1 MSSKKGITLRR
12 KRTVCICI
20 IVYAALCV
28 LAFHSF
34 TSIAVGLI
42 VIVVA
47 AVKLKK
53 YNDEIKM
60 DEKTESIMEWIGS
73 MSDEESEK
81 FFAESRQ
88 RMLDEIE
95 EEYGAPNA
103 TYSTADLL
111 GTSSDDED
119 DAGEED
125 EESDDEEFEYDEKMA
140 EEIESWAEWIG
151 SMSDEEREKFFAESR
166 QRVLDEIEEEYDDPN
181 ATYSTADLLGTSSSK
196 TTKKTKNTKTTK
208 TTKTRKPRK

>member
-1 MSSKKGITLRR
+1 MNSKKVLEDDIRKLRR

-53 YNDEIKM
+53 YNEGIKTG
-60 DEKTESIMEWIGS
+60 ERLLNTVEWF
-73 MSDEESEK
+73 EEVEHNLGIK
-81 FFAESRQ
+81 Y
-88 RMLDEIE
+88 E
-95 EEYGAPNA
+95 EEYDDPNA
-103 TYSTADLL
+103 TYSAADLL

-125 EESDDEEFEYDEKMA
+125 EESDDEEFEFDDEEFEEDD
-140 EEIESWAEWIG
+140 EEIIEYDLG
-151 SMSDEEREKFFAESR
+151 LDDYFK
-166 QRVLDEIEEEYDDPN
+166 QREEEARKYEEEDDGI
-181 ATYSTADLLGTSSSK
+181 TYSTADLLGTSSSK

>member
-1 MSSKKGITLRR
+1 MSSKIGLKLRR

-34 TSIAVGLI
+34 TSIAIGLI
-42 VIVVA
+42 VIAVA

-81 FFAESRQ
+81 FFEESRQ
-88 RMLDEIE
+88 RM
-95 EEYGAPNA
+95 
-103 TYSTADLL
+103 
-111 GTSSDDED
+111 
-119 DAGEED
+119 
-125 EESDDEEFEYDEKMA
+125 
-140 EEIESWAEWIG
+140 
-151 SMSDEEREKFFAESR
+151 
-166 QRVLDEIEEEYDDPN
+166 LDEIEEEYDDPN
-181 ATYSTADLLGTSSSK
+181 ATYSAADLLGISSDDEDSTGEEEEEYDDPNATYSAADLLGTSSSK
-196 TTKKTKNTKTTK
+196 ATKSKKTLKRQKLQKQENLASNFEFYRNFLIFTSQTNYL
-208 TTKTRKPRK
+208 

>member
-1 MSSKKGITLRR
+1 MSPKKELEDEIRKLRI
-12 KRTVCICI
+12 KKTVCICI

-42 VIVVA
+42 VIAVA

-53 YNDEIKM
+53 YNEGIKTG
-60 DEKTESIMEWIGS
+60 ERLLNTVEWF
-73 MSDEESEK
+73 EEVEHNLGIK
-81 FFAESRQ
+81 Y
-88 RMLDEIE
+88 E
-95 EEYGAPNA
+95 EEYDDPNA
-103 TYSTADLL
+103 TYSAADLL

-119 DAGEED
+119 DAGEE
-125 EESDDEEFEYDEKMA
+125 
-140 EEIESWAEWIG
+140 
-151 SMSDEEREKFFAESR
+151 
-166 QRVLDEIEEEYDDPN
+166 EYDDPS
-181 ATYSTADLLGTSSSK
+181 ATYSTADLLGTSSSM

>member
-1 MSSKKGITLRR
+1 MSSKIGLKLRR

-42 VIVVA
+42 VIAVA

-53 YNDEIKM
+53 YNDKIKM
-60 DEKTESIMEWIGS
+60 D
-73 MSDEESEK
+73 
-81 FFAESRQ
+81 
-88 RMLDEIE
+88 
-95 EEYGAPNA
+95 
-103 TYSTADLL
+103 
-111 GTSSDDED
+111 
-119 DAGEED
+119 
-125 EESDDEEFEYDEKMA
+125 

-151 SMSDEEREKFFAESR
+151 SMSDEEREKFFEESR

-181 ATYSTADLLGTSSSK
+181 ATYSAADLLGISSDDEDGAGEEEYDDPNVTYSAADLLGTSSSK

>member
-1 MSSKKGITLRR
+1 MSSKKVLEDDLRKLRR
-12 KRTVCICI
+12 KKTVCICI

-42 VIVVA
+42 VIAVA

-53 YNDEIKM
+53 YNKEIKA
-60 DEKTESIMEWIGS
+60 DEGALSTVEWFEAIEYKLGI
-73 MSDEESEK
+73 K
-81 FFAESRQ
+81 Y
-88 RMLDEIE
+88 E
-95 EEYGAPNA
+95 EEYDDPNA
-103 TYSTADLL
+103 TYSAADLL

-125 EESDDEEFEYDEKMA
+125 EESDDEEFEFDDEEFEEDD
-140 EEIESWAEWIG
+140 EEIIEYDLG
-151 SMSDEEREKFFAESR
+151 LDDYFK
-166 QRVLDEIEEEYDDPN
+166 QREEEARKYEEEDDGI
-181 ATYSTADLLGTSSSK
+181 TYSTADLLGTSSSK

>member
-1 MSSKKGITLRR
+1 MSSKKGLKLRR
-12 KRTVCICI
+12 KKTVCICI

-42 VIVVA
+42 VIAVA

-53 YNDEIKM
+53 YNDKIKTDEEI
-60 DEKTESIMEWIGS
+60 EGWAEWLGS
-73 MSDEESEK
+73 MSDEEREK
-81 FFAESRQ
+81 FFEESHQ
-88 RMLDEIE
+88 RALDEIE
-95 EEYGAPNA
+95 EEYDDPNA
-103 TYSTADLL
+103 TYSAADLL

-125 EESDDEEFEYDEKMA
+125 EESDDEEFEFDEEEFEEDD
-140 EEIESWAEWIG
+140 EEIIEYDLG
-151 SMSDEEREKFFAESR
+151 LDDYLK
-166 QRVLDEIEEEYDDPN
+166 QREEEPRKYEEEDDGI
-181 ATYSTADLLGTSSSK
+181 TYSTADLLGTSSSK

>member
-1 MSSKKGITLRR
+1 MSTEIVKKLRR

-28 LAFHSF
+28 LAFNSF

-42 VIVVA
+42 VIAVA

-53 YNDEIKM
+53 YNDEIKK
-60 DEKTESIMEWIGS
+60 D
-73 MSDEESEK
+73 
-81 FFAESRQ
+81 
-88 RMLDEIE
+88 
-95 EEYGAPNA
+95 
-103 TYSTADLL
+103 
-111 GTSSDDED
+111 
-119 DAGEED
+119 
-125 EESDDEEFEYDEKMA
+125 

-151 SMSDEEREKFFAESR
+151 SMSDEERENFFEESH
-166 QRVLDEIEEEYDDPN
+166 QRLLDEIEEEEEYDDPN
-181 ATYSTADLLGTSSSK
+181 VTYSAADLLGISSDDEDSAGEEDEESDDEEFEFDDEEFEEDDEEIIEYDLGLDDYLKQREEEARKYEEEDDGITYSAADLLGTSSSK

>member
-1 MSSKKGITLRR
+1 MSPKKELEDEIRKLRR
-12 KRTVCICI
+12 KKTVCICI

-42 VIVVA
+42 VIAVA

-53 YNDEIKM
+53 YNEEIKAG
-60 DEKTESIMEWIGS
+60 EGALSTAEWFETIEHNLGI
-73 MSDEESEK
+73 K
-81 FFAESRQ
+81 Y
-88 RMLDEIE
+88 E
-95 EEYGAPNA
+95 EEYDDPNA
-103 TYSTADLL
+103 TYSAADLL

-125 EESDDEEFEYDEKMA
+125 EESDDEEFEFDDKMA

-151 SMSDEEREKFFAESR
+151 SMSDEEREKFFEESR
-166 QRVLDEIEEEYDDPN
+166 QRVLDEIEEEYGDPN
-181 ATYSTADLLGTSSSK
+181 ATYSTADLLGTSSSE

>member
-1 MSSKKGITLRR
+1 MSTKKVLEDDIRKLRI
-12 KRTVCICI
+12 KKTVCICI

-28 LAFHSF
+28 IAFHSF

-42 VIVVA
+42 VIAVA

-53 YNDEIKM
+53 YNERIKAG
-60 DEKTESIMEWIGS
+60 EGVLNTVEWFEAVEHNLGI
-73 MSDEESEK
+73 K
-81 FFAESRQ
+81 Y
-88 RMLDEIE
+88 E
-95 EEYGAPNA
+95 EEYDDPNA
-103 TYSTADLL
+103 TYSAADLL

-125 EESDDEEFEYDEKMA
+125 EESDDEEFEFDDEEFEEDD
-140 EEIESWAEWIG
+140 EEIIEYDLG
-151 SMSDEEREKFFAESR
+151 LDDYFK
-166 QRVLDEIEEEYDDPN
+166 QREEEARKYEEEDDGI
-181 ATYSTADLLGTSSSK
+181 TYSTADLLGTSSSE

>member
-1 MSSKKGITLRR
+1 MNSKKVLEDDIRKLRR
-12 KRTVCICI
+12 KKTVCICI

-42 VIVVA
+42 VIAVA

-53 YNDEIKM
+53 YNEGIKTG
-60 DEKTESIMEWIGS
+60 ERLLNTVEWF
-73 MSDEESEK
+73 EEVEHNLGIK
-81 FFAESRQ
+81 Y
-88 RMLDEIE
+88 E
-95 EEYGAPNA
+95 EEYDDPNA
-103 TYSTADLL
+103 TYSAADLL

-125 EESDDEEFEYDEKMA
+125 EESDDEEFEFDDEEFEEDD
-140 EEIESWAEWIG
+140 EEIIEYDLG
-151 SMSDEEREKFFAESR
+151 LDDYFK
-166 QRVLDEIEEEYDDPN
+166 QREEEARKYEEEDDGI
-181 ATYSTADLLGTSSSK
+181 TYSTADLLGTSSSK

>member
-1 MSSKKGITLRR
+1 MSTKKVLEDDIRKLRR
-12 KRTVCICI
+12 KKTVCICI

-28 LAFHSF
+28 IAFHSF

-42 VIVVA
+42 VIAVA

-53 YNDEIKM
+53 YNERIKAG
-60 DEKTESIMEWIGS
+60 EGVLSTVEWFDAVEHNLGI
-73 MSDEESEK
+73 K
-81 FFAESRQ
+81 Y
-88 RMLDEIE
+88 E
-95 EEYGAPNA
+95 EEYDDPNA
-103 TYSTADLL
+103 TYSAADLL

-125 EESDDEEFEYDEKMA
+125 EESDDEEFEYDDKMA

-166 QRVLDEIEEEYDDPN
+166 QRVLDEIEEEYGDPN
-181 ATYSTADLLGTSSSK
+181 ATYSTADLLGTSSSE

>member
-95 EEYGAPNA
+95 EEYGDPNA

-119 DAGEED
+119 DAGEE
-125 EESDDEEFEYDEKMA
+125 EE
-140 EEIESWAEWIG
+140 
-151 SMSDEEREKFFAESR
+151 
-166 QRVLDEIEEEYDDPN
+166 EEEYDDPN

>member
-1 MSSKKGITLRR
+1 MSTKIGIKLRR

-28 LAFHSF
+28 IAFHSF

-42 VIVVA
+42 VIAVA

-81 FFAESRQ
+81 FFEESRQ

-95 EEYGAPNA
+95 EE
-103 TYSTADLL
+103 
-111 GTSSDDED
+111 
-119 DAGEED
+119 
-125 EESDDEEFEYDEKMA
+125 
-140 EEIESWAEWIG
+140 
-151 SMSDEEREKFFAESR
+151 
-166 QRVLDEIEEEYDDPN
+166 EEYDDPN
-181 ATYSTADLLGTSSSK
+181 ATYSAADLLGTSSSK

-208 TTKTRKPRK
+208 ATKTRKPRK

>member
-1 MSSKKGITLRR
+1 MSTKIGIKLRR
-12 KRTVCICI
+12 KRAVCICI

-42 VIVVA
+42 VIAVA

-95 EEYGAPNA
+95 EEYDDPNA
-103 TYSTADLL
+103 TYSAADLL

-119 DAGEED
+119 YAGEED
-125 EESDDEEFEYDEKMA
+125 EEPDDEEFEFDDEEFEEDD
-140 EEIESWAEWIG
+140 EEIIEYDLG
-151 SMSDEEREKFFAESR
+151 LDDYFKQREEKARKY
-166 QRVLDEIEEEYDDPN
+166 EEEDDGI
-181 ATYSTADLLGTSSSK
+181 TYSTADLLGSSSSK

>member
-1 MSSKKGITLRR
+1 MNSRKVLEDAIRKLRR
-12 KRTVCICI
+12 KKTVCICI

-28 LAFHSF
+28 IAFHSF

-42 VIVVA
+42 VIAVA

-53 YNDEIKM
+53 YNEEIKTG
-60 DEKTESIMEWIGS
+60 EGLLNTVEWFEAVEHDLGI
-73 MSDEESEK
+73 K
-81 FFAESRQ
+81 Y
-88 RMLDEIE
+88 E
-95 EEYGAPNA
+95 EEYDDPNA

-125 EESDDEEFEYDEKMA
+125 EESDDEEFEFDDEEFEEDD
-140 EEIESWAEWIG
+140 EEIIEYDLG
-151 SMSDEEREKFFAESR
+151 LDDYFK
-166 QRVLDEIEEEYDDPN
+166 QREEEARKYEEEDDGI
-181 ATYSTADLLGTSSSK
+181 TYSTADLLGTSSSK

-208 TTKTRKPRK
+208 TRKPRK

>member
-1 MSSKKGITLRR
+1 MNSKKVLEDDIRKLRI
-12 KRTVCICI
+12 KKTVCICI

-28 LAFHSF
+28 IAFHSF

-42 VIVVA
+42 VIAVA

-53 YNDEIKM
+53 YNEEIKTG
-60 DEKTESIMEWIGS
+60 ERLLNTVEWFEVVEHDLGI
-73 MSDEESEK
+73 K
-81 FFAESRQ
+81 Y
-88 RMLDEIE
+88 E
-95 EEYGAPNA
+95 EEYDDPNA

-125 EESDDEEFEYDEKMA
+125 EESDDEEFEYDDKMA

-151 SMSDEEREKFFAESR
+151 SMSDEEREKFFEESR
-166 QRVLDEIEEEYDDPN
+166 QRVLDEIEEEYGDPN

>member
-1 MSSKKGITLRR
+1 MNSKKVLEDDIRKLRR
-12 KRTVCICI
+12 KKTVCICI

-42 VIVVA
+42 VIAVA

-53 YNDEIKM
+53 YNEGIKTG
-60 DEKTESIMEWIGS
+60 ERLLNTVEWF
-73 MSDEESEK
+73 EEVEHNLGIK
-81 FFAESRQ
+81 Y
-88 RMLDEIE
+88 E
-95 EEYGAPNA
+95 EEYDDPNA
-103 TYSTADLL
+103 TYSAADLL

-125 EESDDEEFEYDEKMA
+125 EESDDEEFEYDDKM
-140 EEIESWAEWIG
+140 G
-151 SMSDEEREKFFAESR
+151 DEEREKFFEESR
-166 QRVLDEIEEEYDDPN
+166 QRVLDEIEEEYGDPN

>member
-1 MSSKKGITLRR
+1 MSSKKGIKLRR

-95 EEYGAPNA
+95 EEYDDPNV

-119 DAGEED
+119 DAGEE
-125 EESDDEEFEYDEKMA
+125 
-140 EEIESWAEWIG
+140 
-151 SMSDEEREKFFAESR
+151 
-166 QRVLDEIEEEYDDPN
+166 EYDDPN
-181 ATYSTADLLGTSSSK
+181 ATYSTADLLGISSDDEDSAGEEEEEEYDDPSATYSTADLLGTSSSM

>member
-1 MSSKKGITLRR
+1 MSSKKGLKLRR

-42 VIVVA
+42 VIAVA

-53 YNDEIKM
+53 YNDKIKTDEEI
-60 DEKTESIMEWIGS
+60 EGWAEWLGS
-73 MSDEESEK
+73 MSDEEREK
-81 FFAESRQ
+81 FLEESRQ
-88 RMLDEIE
+88 RALDEIE
-95 EEYGAPNA
+95 EEYDDPNA
-103 TYSTADLL
+103 TYSAADLL

-119 DAGEED
+119 DAGEE
-125 EESDDEEFEYDEKMA
+125 EED
-140 EEIESWAEWIG
+140 
-151 SMSDEEREKFFAESR
+151 
-166 QRVLDEIEEEYDDPN
+166 YDDPN